1 MVDTSILIDY
11 FRRTDKSKS
20 RLVHH
25 FQSYD
30 RLYIS
35 SVTEFEIVT
44 GAKAP
49 HVHFWD
55 SMLSRFTVLDFDS
68 RSARKAALIVEQL
81 KAVRKTIAKPDLF
94 IAATALVHDLV
105 FDTLNVKHFM
115 HIEDLRLTK
124 V

>member
-11 FRRTDKSKS
+11 FRRTDKSRS

-25 FQSYD
+25 FKDYD

-44 GAKAP
+44 GARAP
-49 HVHFWD
+49 HIRFWD

-68 RSARKAALIVEQL
+68 RSARKAAMIVEQL
-81 KAVRKTIAKPDLF
+81 KVVRKTIAKPDLF
-94 IAATALVHDLV
+94 IASTALVNDLD
-105 FDTLNVKHFM
+105 FDTLNVKHFI
-115 HIEDLRLTK
+115 HIEGLRLAK